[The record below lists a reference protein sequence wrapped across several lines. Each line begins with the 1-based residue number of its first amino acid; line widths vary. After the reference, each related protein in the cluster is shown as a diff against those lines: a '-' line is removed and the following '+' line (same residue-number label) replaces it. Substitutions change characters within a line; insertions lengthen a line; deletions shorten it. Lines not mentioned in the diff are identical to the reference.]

1 MIAYL
6 DCFSGASGDMILA
19 ALIDAGADLA
29 MVESQLAA
37 LGIPFE
43 LTFTTVHRCGLRAC
57 KVDISAPDGTWTVMR
72 TYADGLR
79 LVEGADL
86 DPTVALRA
94 ASILGRLAR
103 AEAKVHGV
111 AVGDVH
117 FHELDG
123 VDTIVDVVGS
133 AAAFASLGAG
143 DVFSSPVATGT
154 GVVPS
159 RHGPLP
165 LPAPAVLELLGG
177 ASLYGRTVEAELITP
192 TGAAILA
199 EYATSFGKMPA
210 MTVASVGYGAGSR
223 ELEIPNVIRVVLG
236 EPSGDSAVDRAEG
249 VGDLMVE
256 ATVDDMNPEL
266 YPYVLER
273 LTAAGAIDAWVIPV
287 IGKAGRPAQVIQV
300 LAAPHAEDAV
310 RDTLIAETSTIGVR
324 VSGVRRW
331 MLPRRW
337 LEVLVGGVPV
347 RVKVAFR
354 DEVPV
359 NVAPEYADC
368 AAAARTLG
376 LPLKQVYQAALSAA
390 AGRLEGGLGTMPFA

>member
-1 MIAYL
+1 VIAYL

-19 ALIDAGADLA
+19 ALVDAGADLA
-29 MVESQLAA
+29 AVESQLTA

-43 LTFTTVHRCGLRAC
+43 LTFTTVYRCGLRAC

-72 TYADGLR
+72 TYEDGLR
-79 LVEGADL
+79 LVRGADL
-86 DPTVALRA
+86 DPEVASRA
-94 ASILGRLAR
+94 VSILRRLAM
-103 AEAKVHGV
+103 AEATVHGV
-111 AVGDVH
+111 EIGEVH

-143 DVFSSPVATGT
+143 TVVASPVATGT

-165 LPAPAVLELLGG
+165 LPAPAVLQLLGG

-199 EYATSFGKMPA
+199 EYAESFGRMPP
-210 MTVASVGYGAGSR
+210 MTVSSVGYGAGSR
-223 ELEIPNVIRVVLG
+223 ELEIPNVLRVVVG
-236 EPSGDSAVDRAEG
+236 EPSDQTGGDRAEG
-249 VGDLMVE
+249 VEDLMVE
-256 ATVDDMNPEL
+256 ATVDDMSPEL
-266 YPYVLER
+266 YPFVLER
-273 LTAAGAIDAWVIPV
+273 LTAAGAIDAWVVPV

-300 LAAPHAEDAV
+300 LAPPHAEEAV

-324 VSGVRRW
+324 ASPVRRW

-337 LEVLVGGVPV
+337 VEVEVGGVTV

-354 DEVPV
+354 DDVAV

-368 AAAARTLG
+368 AQAARALGMPLKEVYRAALTAAA
-376 LPLKQVYQAALSAA
+376 ALV
-390 AGRLEGGLGTMPFA
+390 

>member
-19 ALIDAGADLA
+19 ALIDAGADLGA
-29 MVESQLAA
+29 IEAQLSL

-72 TYADGLR
+72 TYEDGLR
-79 LVEGADL
+79 LVEGAAL
-86 DPTVALRA
+86 DPEVAARS

-103 AEAKVHGV
+103 AEATVHGV
-111 AVGDVH
+111 AVGEVR

-133 AAAFASLGAG
+133 AAAFASLGARS
-143 DVFSSPVATGT
+143 VVASPVATGT

-177 ASLYGRTVEAELITP
+177 ASLYGRSIEAELITP

-199 EYATSFGKMPA
+199 EYAASFGRMPS
-210 MTVASVGYGAGSR
+210 MTVSSVGYGAGSR
-223 ELEIPNVIRVVLG
+223 ELEIPNVLRVVLG
-236 EPSGDSAVDRAEG
+236 EPSEDSAVERAEG
-249 VGDLMVE
+249 VEDLLVE

-266 YPYVLER
+266 YPFVLER
-273 LTAAGAIDAWVIPV
+273 LAAAGATDSWVIPV

-300 LAAPHAEDAV
+300 LAPPHAEEAV
-310 RDTLIAETSTIGVR
+310 RDTLIAETSTLGVR
-324 VSGVRRW
+324 VSAVRRW
-331 MLPRRW
+331 MLPRKW
-337 LEVLVGGVPV
+337 VEVDVGGLPV

-354 DEVPV
+354 DEVAV

-368 AAAARTLG
+368 AEAARTLG
-376 LPLKQVYQAALSAA
+376 VPLKEVYRAALTAA
-390 AGRLEGGLGTMPFA
+390 AGLV

>member
-29 MVESQLAA
+29 AVETQLTA

-79 LVEGADL
+79 LVEGGAL
-86 DPTVALRA
+86 DPEVAARA

-103 AEAKVHGV
+103 AEAKVHGT

-143 DVFSSPVATGT
+143 QVFASPVATGT

-177 ASLYGRTVEAELITP
+177 ASIYGRTVEAELITP

-199 EYATSFGKMPA
+199 EYAESFGKMPE
-210 MTVASVGYGAGSR
+210 MTVSSVGYGAGSR

-236 EPSGDSAVDRAEG
+236 EPTGDSAVDRAEG
-249 VGDLMVE
+249 IEDLMVE
-256 ATVDDMNPEL
+256 ATLDDMNPEL

-273 LTAAGAIDAWVIPV
+273 LTVAGATDAWVVPV
-287 IGKAGRPAQVIQV
+287 IGKSGRPAQVIQV
-300 LAAPHAEDAV
+300 LAPPHAEEAV

-324 VSGVRRW
+324 VSAVRRW

-337 LEVLVGGVPV
+337 LEVDVDGVPV
-347 RVKVAFR
+347 RVKIAYR
-354 DEVPV
+354 DEVAV

-376 LPLKQVYQAALSAA
+376 MPLKEVYRAALSAA
-390 AGRLEGGLGTMPFA
+390 AQALAAQ

>member
-1 MIAYL
+1 VAPGMIAYL

-19 ALIDAGADLA
+19 ALIDAGADLGA
-29 MVESQLAA
+29 VETQLTA

-79 LVEGADL
+79 LLDGADL
-86 DPTVALRA
+86 DPEVAARA

-103 AEAKVHGV
+103 AEAQVHGV
-111 AVGDVH
+111 GTGEVH

-143 DVFSSPVATGT
+143 NVFASPVATGT

-177 ASLYGRTVEAELITP
+177 ASIYGRNIEAELITP

-199 EYATSFGKMPA
+199 EYVTSFGKMPS
-210 MTVASVGYGAGSR
+210 MTVSSVGHGAGSR
-223 ELEIPNVIRVVLG
+223 ELEIPNVLRIVLG
-236 EPSGDSAVDRAEG
+236 EASEGQGDERAEG
-249 VGDLMVE
+249 IEDLIVE

-273 LTAAGAIDAWVIPV
+273 LLAAGAIDAWVVPV

-300 LAAPHAEDAV
+300 LAPPHAEEAV
-310 RDTLIAETSTIGVR
+310 RETLIAETSTIGVR
-324 VSGVRRW
+324 VSAVRRW

-337 LEVLVGGVPV
+337 LEVQVGGLPV

-354 DEVPV
+354 DDVAV

-368 AAAARTLG
+368 AEAARTLG
-376 LPLKQVYQAALSAA
+376 LPLKEVYRAALTAA
-390 AGRLEGGLGTMPFA
+390 AGLA

>member
-19 ALIDAGADLA
+19 ALVDAG
-29 MVESQLAA
+29 
-37 LGIPFE
+37 
-43 LTFTTVHRCGLRAC
+43 
-57 KVDISAPDGTWTVMR
+57 
-72 TYADGLR
+72 
-79 LVEGADL
+79 L
-86 DPTVALRA
+86 DPEVAARA
-94 ASILGRLAR
+94 TSILGRLAR

-111 AVGDVH
+111 EVGEVR

-143 DVFSSPVATGT
+143 HVVASPVATGT

-177 ASLYGRTVEAELITP
+177 GSIYGRSVEAELITP

-199 EYATSFGKMPA
+199 EYAESFGKMPS
-210 MTVASVGYGAGSR
+210 MTVSSVGYGAGSR
-223 ELEIPNVIRVVLG
+223 ELEIPNVLRVVLG
-236 EPSGDSAVDRAEG
+236 EPSGDSAVEPAEG
-249 VGDLMVE
+249 VEDRMVE

-266 YPYVLER
+266 YPFVLER
-273 LTAAGAIDAWVIPV
+273 LTAAGAIDAWIVPV
-287 IGKAGRPAQVIQV
+287 IGKSGRPAQVIQV
-300 LAAPHAEDAV
+300 LAPTHAEEAV

-324 VSGVRRW
+324 ATSVRRW

-337 LEVLVGGVPV
+337 VEVEVGGVAV
-347 RVKVAFR
+347 RVKVAYR
-354 DEVPV
+354 DEVAV

-368 AAAARTLG
+368 AEAARTLAI
-376 LPLKQVYQAALSAA
+376 PLKEVYRAALAEA
-390 AGRLEGGLGTMPFA
+390 AGLL

>member
-1 MIAYL
+1 VIAYL

-19 ALIDAGADLA
+19 ALIDAGADLDA
-29 MVESQLAA
+29 VEAQLTA

-72 TYADGLR
+72 TYSDSLR

-86 DPTVALRA
+86 DPEVATRA

-143 DVFSSPVATGT
+143 EVFASPVATGT

-165 LPAPAVLELLGG
+165 LPAPAVLEILGG
-177 ASLYGRTVEAELITP
+177 ASLYGRTIEAELITP

-199 EYATSFGKMPA
+199 EYAASFGKMPA
-210 MTVASVGYGAGSR
+210 MTVSSVGYGAGSR

-236 EPSGDSAVDRAEG
+236 EPLGDSAADRPEG
-249 VGDLMVE
+249 VEDLMVE

-266 YPYVLER
+266 YPFVLER
-273 LTAAGAIDAWVIPV
+273 LAAAGAIDAWVIPV
-287 IGKAGRPAQVIQV
+287 VGKAGRPAQVIQV
-300 LAAPHAEDAV
+300 LAPPHAEDAV

-337 LEVLVGGVPV
+337 LEVAVGGVPV
-347 RVKVAFR
+347 RVKVALR
-354 DEVPV
+354 DDVVV

-368 AAAARTLG
+368 AAAARTLAM
-376 LPLKQVYQAALSAA
+376 PLKEVYRAALSSAA
-390 AGRLEGGLGTMPFA
+390 RVLESEPPAAE

>member
-1 MIAYL
+1 VIAYL

-19 ALIDAGADLA
+19 ALVDAGADLA
-29 MVESQLAA
+29 AVESQLTA

-72 TYADGLR
+72 TYEDGLR
-79 LVEGADL
+79 LVRGADL
-86 DPTVALRA
+86 DPEVASRA
-94 ASILGRLAR
+94 VSILRRLAM
-103 AEAKVHGV
+103 AEATVHGV
-111 AVGDVH
+111 EIGEVH

-143 DVFSSPVATGT
+143 TVVASPVATGT

-165 LPAPAVLELLGG
+165 LPAPAVLQLLGG

-199 EYATSFGKMPA
+199 EYAESFGRMPP
-210 MTVASVGYGAGSR
+210 MTVSSVGYGAGSR
-223 ELEIPNVIRVVLG
+223 ELEIPNVLRVVVG
-236 EPSGDSAVDRAEG
+236 EPSDQTGGDRAEG
-249 VGDLMVE
+249 VEDLMVE
-256 ATVDDMNPEL
+256 ATLDDMSPEL
-266 YPYVLER
+266 YPFVLER
-273 LTAAGAIDAWVIPV
+273 LTAAGAIDAWVVPV

-300 LAAPHAEDAV
+300 LAPPHAEEAV

-324 VSGVRRW
+324 ASPVRRW

-337 LEVLVGGVPV
+337 VEVEVGGVTV

-354 DEVPV
+354 DDVAV

-368 AAAARTLG
+368 AQAARALGMPLKEVYRAALTAAA
-376 LPLKQVYQAALSAA
+376 ALV
-390 AGRLEGGLGTMPFA
+390 

>member
-1 MIAYL
+1 VIAYL

-19 ALIDAGADLA
+19 ALVDAGADLA
-29 MVESQLAA
+29 AVESQLTA

-72 TYADGLR
+72 TYEDGLR
-79 LVEGADL
+79 LVRGADL
-86 DPTVALRA
+86 DPEVASRA
-94 ASILGRLAR
+94 VSILRRLAM
-103 AEAKVHGV
+103 AEATVHGV
-111 AVGDVH
+111 EIGEVH

-143 DVFSSPVATGT
+143 TVVASPVATGT

-165 LPAPAVLELLGG
+165 LPAPAVLQLLGG

-199 EYATSFGKMPA
+199 EYAESFGRMPL
-210 MTVASVGYGAGSR
+210 MTVSSVGYGAGSR
-223 ELEIPNVIRVVLG
+223 ELEIPNVLRVVVG
-236 EPSGDSAVDRAEG
+236 EPSDQTGGDRAEG
-249 VGDLMVE
+249 VEDLMVE
-256 ATVDDMNPEL
+256 ATVDDMSPEL
-266 YPYVLER
+266 YPFVLER
-273 LTAAGAIDAWVIPV
+273 LTAAGAIDAWVVPV

-300 LAAPHAEDAV
+300 LAPPHAEEAV

-324 VSGVRRW
+324 ASPVRRW

-337 LEVLVGGVPV
+337 VEVEVGGVTV

-354 DEVPV
+354 DDVAV

-368 AAAARTLG
+368 AQAARALGMPLKEVYRAALTAAA
-376 LPLKQVYQAALSAA
+376 ALV
-390 AGRLEGGLGTMPFA
+390 

>member
-19 ALIDAGADLA
+19 ALIDAGADLGA
-29 MVESQLAA
+29 VETQLGA
-37 LGIPFE
+37 LGVPFE

-79 LVEGADL
+79 LLEGADL
-86 DPTVALRA
+86 DPEVAARA
-94 ASILGRLAR
+94 TSILGRLAR
-103 AEAKVHGV
+103 AEAHVHGV
-111 AVGDVH
+111 TPDDVH

-143 DVFSSPVATGT
+143 KVFASPVATGT
-154 GVVPS
+154 GVVPT

-177 ASLYGRTVEAELITP
+177 ASLHGRNIEAELITP
-192 TGAAILA
+192 TGAAVLA
-199 EYATSFGKMPA
+199 EYVSSFGRMPA
-210 MTVASVGYGAGSR
+210 MTVSSVGHGAGTR
-223 ELEIPNVIRVVLG
+223 ELEIPNVLRIVLG
-236 EPSGDSAVDRAEG
+236 EPLSGEATGPGEG
-249 VGDLMVE
+249 IEDLMVE

-273 LTAAGAIDAWVIPV
+273 LTAAGAIDAWLVPV

-300 LAAPHAEDAV
+300 LAPPHAEEAV

-324 VSGVRRW
+324 ASAVRRW

-337 LEVLVGGVPV
+337 VEVAIGGVPV
-347 RVKVAFR
+347 RVKVALR
-354 DEVPV
+354 EGVAV

-376 LPLKQVYQAALSAA
+376 IPLKEVYRAALTEA
-390 AGRLEGGLGTMPFA
+390 AGLL

>member
-29 MVESQLAA
+29 AVDAQLTA

-72 TYADGLR
+72 TYEDGLR
-79 LVEGADL
+79 LVQGAGL
-86 DPTVALRA
+86 DPEVAARA
-94 ASILGRLAR
+94 TSILGRLAR
-103 AEAKVHGV
+103 AEATVHGV
-111 AVGDVH
+111 AVGEVH

-133 AAAFASLGAG
+133 AAAFASLGPGVVVA
-143 DVFSSPVATGT
+143 SPVATGT

-177 ASLYGRTVEAELITP
+177 ASLYGRTIEAELITP

-199 EYATSFGKMPA
+199 EYAASFGKMPA

-223 ELEIPNVIRVVLG
+223 ELEIPNVLRVVLG
-236 EPSGDSAVDRAEG
+236 EPSGDSAVEPPES
-249 VGDLMVE
+249 VEDLMVE

-266 YPYVLER
+266 YPFVLER
-273 LTAAGAIDAWVIPV
+273 LTEAGAIDAWLVPV

-300 LAAPHAEDAV
+300 LAPPHAEEAV
-310 RDTLIAETSTIGVR
+310 RDTLVAETSTIGVR
-324 VSGVRRW
+324 ASSVRRW

-337 LEVLVGGVPV
+337 LEVEVGGVPV

-354 DEVPV
+354 HEVMV

-368 AAAARTLG
+368 AQAARALSM
-376 LPLKQVYQAALSAA
+376 PLKEVYRAALTAA
-390 AGRLEGGLGTMPFA
+390 AGLL